1 MNGVETMANPVL
13 LTWNA
18 TYGALETQ
26 MQLWRLVVNAF
37 CDWLKPPSS
46 ESLIHL
52 VRLRSRRQNQ
62 IAVIF
67 VNGYF

>member
-26 MQLWRLVVNAF
+26 MQLWRLVVSAF
-37 CDWLKPPSS
+37 GDCLSHQARRARSTLFACDHVAK
-46 ESLIHL
+46 I
-52 VRLRSRRQNQ
+52 RLP
-62 IAVIF
+62 
-67 VNGYF
+67 